1 MHPKEL
7 VETVETT
14 EDYKTFH
21 TIHPD
26 YYLAMVFTLG
36 DEWKVAYYS
45 PEEDKM
51 VTFST
56 NPVKSG
62 EPEDVFKKDNTVKKL
77 EMKEVKVGIEAVNKA
92 CEVLHAAK
100 YALHPVTK
108 KIIVLQN
115 HDGLMYNITMMTGT
129 LAVIN
134 IKIDAKT
141 GELISDAV
149 TSAMSF
155 QKE

>member
-7 VETVETT
+7 IETVETT
-14 EDYKTFH
+14 EEYKTFH

-26 YYLAMVFTLG
+26 YYLAMVFSLG
-36 DEWKVAYYS
+36 EDWKVSYYS
-45 PEEDKM
+45 PDEDKM

-56 NPVKSG
+56 NPVKAG
-62 EPEDVFKKDNTVKKL
+62 EPEEVFKKEDTVEKL
-77 EMKEVKVGIEAVNKA
+77 AIKEVKIEIDAVNKA
-92 CEVLHAAK
+92 CDVIHAAK
-100 YALHPVTK
+100 YALHPITK

-141 GELISDAV
+141 GEVISDNV

-155 QKE
+155 KQ